1 MSTSLPALTFAD
13 FIAFFREIYGYEPF
27 PWQVELAR
35 LACAGSWPEY
45 LSVPTGSG
53 KTAALDAA
61 VFTLAVQASRPPAER
76 TVGRRIFYV
85 VNRRVIVDEAYDRAQ
100 RIASALRRSPQ
111 AHQPTVARV
120 AAALRS
126 INPGS
131 GAPLDCVQLRGGI
144 YRDQRWARSLTQ
156 PLIVASTVDQV
167 GSRLLFRGYG
177 VSPSMRPIHAALV
190 AHDSLLLLDEA
201 HISRPFAQTLASITA
216 YRAHGSGRSHKP
228 DAALPVTVCTPFAFL
243 QMTATPPAKTPE
255 TAILRLTKADR
266 DEPTLGVRL
275 EATKLATLAVAEK
288 ASGTKALAAL
298 ATRLSEEAVQLIK
311 AHQPRSI
318 AILVNRVA
326 TAREVERILVRQF
339 SPSQLTLLIGRMRPL
354 DRDEITQ
361 ALRTELKTRQP
372 GELAPAL
379 ACPSPRIVVATQCLE
394 VGADFDFDALVTECA
409 SLDALRQRFGRL
421 NRGGRAIEAHARIV
435 IRADQIFDDANLETN
450 PKAADPIYNTALA
463 RTWNWLSS
471 IATDYVVDFGLNA
484 MDAHVATLRKSEAD
498 GAEFS
503 GLLSPSTD
511 APVLLPA
518 YIDAWCQT
526 NPEPT
531 PQPDPALFLHGPA
544 RNNADV
550 QVCWRADLP
559 EGLSVDDWV
568 ATLSLCPPTSVEC
581 LTVPLREFRL
591 WFLGGVGPDNGDVLD
606 AAPTED
612 PEITT
617 PVERHALVWRGLHD
631 SQFLESTSGPRPG
644 DTIVLRAQDGGW
656 ESLGHLPGATTAT
669 VDHAERA
676 FRQTKQLEIL
686 RLRPAFFPAPAK
698 DSALAELLAWATDE
712 NRDLPKAAL
721 REILKRAHGES
732 FGNKSISDALAALSD
747 EKLGLKWEPYP
758 DEQGVVLKTRHR
770 KPSSDE
776 ATESDDDG
784 DDSLSASELTA
795 PLPLNAHV
803 ADVIAA
809 TQHTLGQVPLA
820 ACHSAFESAAT
831 LHDWGKA
838 DERFQALL
846 LNIDPTLVWAGT
858 TLFAKSAKMPE
869 TAASY
874 EAARRRASLPKGF
887 RHEMLSVQLA
897 EAHAGALSVPN
908 DELLRTLALHLI
920 ASHHG
925 YARPFAPV
933 ITDDAPPDVE
943 IEHNKVRLGFTSAT
957 RTMLPPHRMDSGIA
971 ERFWQLNRHFG
982 WWGLAYLEAVL
993 RLADQQA
1000 SANPQPAST
1009 S

>member
-1 MSTSLPALTFAD
+1 MTASLTALTSAD
-13 FIAFFREIYGYEPF
+13 FIVFFREIYGYEPF
-27 PWQVELAR
+27 PWQVELTR

-61 VFTLAVQASRPPAER
+61 VFALAVQASRPPAER

-85 VNRRVIVDEAYDRAQ
+85 VNRRVIVDEAYDRA
-100 RIASALRRSPQ
+100 RKITAALRSPRDN
-111 AHQPTVARV
+111 QPTVTRV

-126 INPGS
+126 LNPGS
-131 GAPLDCVQLRGGI
+131 ASPLDCVQLRGGI

-201 HISRPFAQTLASITA
+201 HISRPFAQTLASIAA

-228 DAALPVTVCTPFAFL
+228 DAAPPVTVRTPFAFL

-266 DEPTLGVRL
+266 DKPTLGVRL
-275 EATKLATLAVAEK
+275 EATKSATLAVAEK
-288 ASGTKALAAL
+288 ASGAKALAAL
-298 ATRLSEEAVQLIK
+298 ATRLYEEAVQLIK

-326 TAREVERILVRQF
+326 TAREVEKILVRQF
-339 SPSQLTLLIGRMRPL
+339 SPNQVTLLIGRMRPL

-421 NRGGRAIEAHARIV
+421 NRGGRAIEAYARIV
-435 IRADQIFDDANLETN
+435 IRADQIFDDTELETN

-471 IATDYVVDFGLNA
+471 IAAANVVDFGLNA
-484 MDAHVATLRKSEAD
+484 MDAHVATLRKSEAGD
-498 GAEFS
+498 AKFS

-518 YIDAWCQT
+518 YLDAWCQT
-526 NPEPT
+526 NPEPA
-531 PQPDPALFLHGPA
+531 PLPEPALFLHGPS
-544 RNNADV
+544 RNNSDV

-559 EGLSVDDWV
+559 EGLSVDDWI
-568 ATLSLCPPTSVEC
+568 ATVSLCPPTSVEC
-581 LTVPLREFRL
+581 LTVPLCEFRL

-612 PEITT
+612 PEIIT

-721 REILKRAHGES
+721 REILKRVHGEF
-732 FGNKSISDALAALSD
+732 FGDKSISDALAALSD

-758 DEQGVVLKTRHR
+758 DEQGVVFKTRHR
-770 KPSSDE
+770 KQSPND
-776 ATESDDDG
+776 AAESDDDG
-784 DDSLSASELTA
+784 EDSLSVSELPA
-795 PLPLNAHV
+795 PLSLEAHV
-803 ADVIAA
+803 ADVVAA

-820 ACHSAFESAAT
+820 AWQSAFESAAA

-869 TAASY
+869 TAAAY
-874 EAARRRASLPKGF
+874 EAARHRARLPKGF

-897 EAHAGALSVPN
+897 EAHAGAFGVPN

-943 IEHNKVRLGFTSAT
+943 FEHDNTCLNFSAVA
-957 RTMLPPHRMDSGIA
+957 RIARPAHRIDSGIA

-1000 SANPQPAST
+1000 SANPQPAAAT